1 MDRIEI
7 FKEGY
12 AEKTIDFMLLYL
24 QKLEKLST
32 EERTAIIKTVRLLN
46 MSTCLFKTREQST

>member
-1 MDRIEI
+1 MDKIEI

-32 EERTAIIKTVRLLN
+32 EERAAITKTIRLLN
-46 MSTCLFKTREQST
+46 MSTCLFETKEVK